1 MKLKILI
8 LSDFYLPGYKSG
20 GAVRTLVSMVERM
33 SDEFDFAVITRNHD
47 GWGDF
52 TPYPDVKI
60 GEWNSIGNTPVY
72 YFGTDGISGKT
83 IKQQWAK
90 VEPNAIFAVSFFSSL
105 TTKVL
110 TMRRLG
116 QLPKTPFI
124 LAPQGELSPG
134 ALQIKAAKKRGF
146 ITLTK
151 NFGIYSNII
160 WKASGDEEKA
170 DIERVLNKPKLMRVV
185 PDLTPQIIYPEHSF
199 EQKPAKT
206 AGELRL
212 IFLSRVNRKKNLS
225 HALRALQSV
234 SGTVVF
240 DVFGA
245 HDDEIYWQECQEL
258 IKLLPTN
265 IKVTVHGSIDYR
277 DVLETM
283 SRYHYF
289 ILPTLSENFGHV
301 ILEALATGC
310 GVILSD
316 NTPWRDLSEKE
327 IGWDLPLGDLNAWE
341 KVLQNCIDQNQEQFQ
356 QISIQARQFTLDW
369 LAAPEVEAANRQIL
383 RDAVSKKTVKTS

>member
-1 MKLKILI
+1 MKPRILI

-33 SDEFDFAVITRNHD
+33 SDEFEFAVITRNHD

-52 TPYPDVKI
+52 APYPNVKTN
-60 GEWNSIGNTPVY
+60 EWNTIENTPVY

-83 IKQQWAK
+83 IKEQWAK
-90 VEPNAIFAVSFFSSL
+90 VEPDAIFAVSFFSSL

-116 QLPKTPFI
+116 RLPKTSFI
-124 LAPQGELSPG
+124 LAPQGELSSG
-134 ALQIKAAKKRGF
+134 ALQIKFAKKRGF
-146 ITLTK
+146 LTLTK

-160 WKASGDEEKA
+160 WKASGAEEKA
-170 DIERVLNKPKLMRVV
+170 DIEKVLHKPKDVRVV
-185 PDLTPQIIYPEHSF
+185 PDLTPRTIFPDYSF
-199 EQKPAKT
+199 NAKPAKT
-206 AGELRL
+206 RGELKL

-225 HALRALQSV
+225 HALRALQNV
-234 SGTVVF
+234 GGTVVF

-245 HDDEIYWQECQEL
+245 HDDEVYWRECQEL
-258 IKLLPTN
+258 IKQLPAN
-265 IKVTVHGSIDYR
+265 VKVTVHGSIDYR
-277 DVLETM
+277 DVLATM

-301 ILEALATGC
+301 VLEALATGC

-316 NTPWRDLSEKE
+316 NTPWRNLSEKE
-327 IGWDLPLGDLNAWE
+327 IGWDLSLDDLSEWQR
-341 KVLQNCIDQNQEQFQ
+341 VLQQSVNQNQEQFQ
-356 QISIQARQFTLDW
+356 EISTKARQFALDW

-383 RDAVSKKTVKTS
+383 RDAVSRKTVKT